1 MATWSRHSRAVVIAW
16 ALTALA
22 PHGARASQETAK
34 RYFQN
39 GVELIT
45 AAQPNYQDAYYQFQL
60 AYRESGQ
67 SWKVLGNLGLC
78 ALKLERDQEAATYY
92 EQYLKKGGSEIA
104 AEERNAIEQDLL
116 LLKGNLATLRLSSP
130 VADLKIVD
138 RRAGSSAP
146 AQSYTLKGGALEL
159 ELRAGNHT
167 LTATS
172 GDKRLTWDVVLEPKT
187 VTEHVFDF
195 DAKEPEPVAAPPP
208 TPAAAPPAAVAPG
221 PSTSPAAASGGSN
234 LRLPAYISL
243 AVGAVGVGL
252 GGYFVWQ
259 SSDYQKQSDDA
270 FACDSRVLGC
280 SDLEKAKVRSL
291 EDDAGA
297 AKTRA
302 IVAFGVGGAAI
313 VTGVVLLAVSGSSSS
328 REQARTVVP
337 WVGLREVGVSGRF

>member
-1 MATWSRHSRAVVIAW
+1 MA
-16 ALTALA
+16 ALA
-22 PHGARASQETAK
+22 PHGAWASQETAK

-45 AAQPNYQDAYYQFQL
+45 AAQPNFQDAYYQFQL

-78 ALKLERDQEAATYY
+78 ALKLERDQEAAGYY

-116 LLKGNLATLRLSSP
+116 LLKGNLATVRLSSP

-146 AQSYTLKGGALEL
+146 AQSYSLKDGALDL

-172 GDKRLTWDVVLEPKT
+172 GDRRLTWDVVLEPKT
-187 VTEHVFDF
+187 VTQHTFDF
-195 DAKEPEPVAAPPP
+195 DAKEPEPAA
-208 TPAAAPPAAVAPG
+208 PAAAPATGAPAAAVAP
-221 PSTSPAAASGGSN
+221 PKAPADTVSGGVN
-234 LRLPAYISL
+234 LRVPAYISL

-252 GGYFVWQ
+252 GGYFMWQ

-270 FACDSRVLGC
+270 FKCNSRLLGC
-280 SDLEKAKVRSL
+280 TDTEKAKVRGL
-291 EDDAGA
+291 EDDSSS

-302 IVAFGVGGAAI
+302 IVAFGVGGAGI
-313 VTGVVLLAVSGSSSS
+313 VTGVVLLAVSGSSSKV
-328 REQARTVVP
+328 EQARAVVP
-337 WVGLREVGVSGRF
+337 WFGLREAGLSGRF